1 MSQPKGSGA
10 PQKDGRKHRANKTS
24 RDVAASH
31 VAVGDVEA
39 MIASGTMTPEQQAHL
54 DGCSACRN
62 LMARFE
68 EAATWR
74 KKVLEIAR
82 SRGRQEIASIEV
94 PVDEP
99 AAEVSAYERY
109 LANRKTLDEMKPF
122 RLRLERATGRLTRVD
137 RRRPKGPRGVIEGGV
152 RLPLDPRHAADVLVA
167 GSPPGLE
174 IVIAQIQRDR
184 PVRFLRGAQIGMRDG
199 KRWQTSSTDPTGRVR
214 LDVDIRRRRKPIQV
228 EIAHSV
234 GEDTLLAKLDISM
247 V

>member
-1 MSQPKGSGA
+1 MSQPKGSGV
-10 PQKDGRKHRANKTS
+10 PQKDGRKPRANKTS
-24 RDVAASH
+24 RNVAASH

-39 MIASGTMTPEQQAHL
+39 MIASGTMTPEQQAHM

-68 EAATWR
+68 EAATWK

-82 SRGRQEIASIEV
+82 SRGKQEIASIEV

-122 RLRLERATGRLTRVD
+122 RLRLERATGKVTRVD
-137 RRRPKGPRGVIEGGV
+137 RRRPTGPRGVIEGGV

-174 IVIAQIQRDR
+174 IVIAQIKGGR
-184 PVRFLRGAQIGMRDG
+184 PVRFIRGAQVGMRDG
-199 KRWQTSSTDPTGRVR
+199 KRWKTSSTDPTGRVR
-214 LDVDIRRRRKPIQV
+214 LDVNIRKRRKPIQV
-228 EIAHSV
+228 EIAH
-234 GEDTLLAKLDISM
+234 TLSSNNLLGKVEIE
-247 V
+247 VV